1 MDRLSEQKEV
11 AMRTIETW
19 KAAASLIAQVA
30 LIGAG
35 VALRMKQFARAVQRR
50 RNVATLAG
58 FDDRMLAD
66 IGLTRSDVI
75 DAFSSPLWEDPTLTL
90 RSRAL
95 ERRLSRHHI
104 TLGLREPQVTA
115 PPIAPDAGGRPKT
128 DLPARHA
135 A

>member
-1 MDRLSEQKEV
+1 
-11 AMRTIETW
+11 MRTIETW
-19 KAAASLIAQVA
+19 KAAASLIAQVT

-35 VALRMKQFARAVQRR
+35 VALRLKQLARAVERR
-50 RNVATLAG
+50 RSVSTLAG

-66 IGLTRSDVI
+66 IGLTRSDVV

-95 ERRLSRHHI
+95 ERRLSRHRI
-104 TLGLREPQVTA
+104 TLGLHEPDIIA
-115 PPIAPDAGGRPKT
+115 PSIAPDTGGQLKN
-128 DLPARHA
+128 DLPARYA